1 MLTFHSCFFENS
13 KIFKSRRFPH
23 HTITHIHPRVT
34 LDLKEYHSRWRNGE
48 LSDSQMY
55 FEHLRSSVHFETV
68 NNVGL
73 GDVAVRRGSNSES
86 PLSKHLQ
93 C

>member
-1 MLTFHSCFFENS
+1 MLTFHPCFFENS

-23 HTITHIHPRVT
+23 HMITHIYPRVT

-48 LSDSQMY
+48 HSDSLMY
-55 FEHLRSSVHFETV
+55 LEHLRSSVHFETV

-73 GDVAVRRGSNSES
+73 GDAAVRHVSSSES

-93 C
+93 R